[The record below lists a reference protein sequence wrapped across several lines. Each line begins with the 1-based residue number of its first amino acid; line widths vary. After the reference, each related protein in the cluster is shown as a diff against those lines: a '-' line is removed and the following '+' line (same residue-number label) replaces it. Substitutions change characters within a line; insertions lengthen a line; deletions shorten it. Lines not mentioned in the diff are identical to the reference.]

1 MTWRCLL
8 LLIFTSH
15 AARVSRDGLQKFG
28 CRGGG
33 AGRKTT
39 GDGGVHDVA
48 GVFGSFFFH
57 LPPKLFFV
65 AATTQVAPLSTAS
78 DVLSALRGPR
88 CCCCCLKNRPVIRPT
103 PAPKIKA
110 EAYHGQVT
118 EGKLYEGED
127 DADDGENWF
136 SGPLKFKRHIDDDL
150 RKGSDGRRADD
161 YAVIDPLKQPGGS
174 GTGNGGHGGG
184 GRGGGSGSG
193 RRHEGGSRNG
203 GGGGSGGRDGRDRK
217 RGKDMSGRDMGR
229 SDRRR

>member
-1 MTWRCLL
+1 MIGC
-8 LLIFTSH
+8 
-15 AARVSRDGLQKFG
+15 KFWLSG
-28 CRGGG
+28 GGG

-39 GDGGVHDVA
+39 GDGGVRDVA
-48 GVFGSFFFH
+48 GVFGSFFFTCRQNY
-57 LPPKLFFV
+57 FS
-65 AATTQVAPLSTAS
+65 TTQVAPLSTAS
-78 DVLSALRGPR
+78 DVSSALRSPR
-88 CCCCCLKNRPVIRPT
+88 CCCCLKNRHVIRPT

-161 YAVIDPLKQPGGS
+161 YAVIDPLKQPGVS
-174 GTGNGGHGGG
+174 GTENGHGGG

-203 GGGGSGGRDGRDRK
+203 GGGGAWGRDGRDRK